1 MVPSLH
7 DPWDTNSLPT
17 DDNEDEKAGRRGKNE
32 NGIDGRYRG
41 DGVIAK

>member
-17 DDNEDEKAGRRGKNE
+17 DDNESEKGGRREKKENE
-32 NGIDGRYRG
+32 IDGRYRE